1 MRKKGQLMRDS
12 LKARMAAIL
21 AASGLLVAAPVV
33 LVQGASAQSND
44 CPSTVLTGGIGNHAG
59 NGSESDTDASCSA
72 EGTSISQVGDNANVG
87 VQIGDIGVAL
97 CGSTAGTTGNNVCP
111 VVQGDVEQEQEQNAG
126 HQAEAYTGGSKK
138 GKKGKKARKKSKRH

>member
-33 LVQGASAQSND
+33 LVQGASAQVANN
-44 CPSTVLTGGIGNHAG
+44 CASTVLTGGIGNGTG
-59 NGSESDTDASCSA
+59 NGSEADSDNSCEA
-72 EGTSISQVGDNANVG
+72 EGTSISQSGDNTNFGAQVGNV
-87 VQIGDIGVAL
+87 GVAL
-97 CGSTAGTTGNNVCP
+97 CFAGATGSNVCP
-111 VVQGDVEQEQEQNAG
+111 VVNGDVEQEQEQNAG

-138 GKKGKKARKKSKRH
+138 AKAKKSKKKNKKH